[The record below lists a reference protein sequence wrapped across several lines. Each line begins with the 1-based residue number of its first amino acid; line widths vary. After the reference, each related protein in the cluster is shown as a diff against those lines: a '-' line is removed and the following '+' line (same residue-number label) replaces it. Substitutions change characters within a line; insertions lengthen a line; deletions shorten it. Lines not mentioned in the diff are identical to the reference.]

1 MKKSIKIMLATLI
14 TVTTA
19 ISFIGCSNNKEVKK
33 ETTNN
38 NALGIKA
45 ISTKDLKDKLDTMTG

>member
-1 MKKSIKIMLATLI
+1 MKKFIKIMLATLI

-33 ETTNN
+33 EITNN
-38 NALGIKA
+38 SALGIKRY
-45 ISTKDLKDKLDTMTG
+45 KH